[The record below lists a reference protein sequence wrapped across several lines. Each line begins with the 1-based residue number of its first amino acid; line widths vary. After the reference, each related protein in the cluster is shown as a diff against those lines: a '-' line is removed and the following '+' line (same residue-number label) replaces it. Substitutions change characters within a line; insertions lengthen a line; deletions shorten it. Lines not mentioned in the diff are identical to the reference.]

1 MATLDAIH
9 NAVKNALLK
18 DGWIITADPYT
29 IRYEE
34 VMLFA
39 DLGAERPL
47 AAERAG
53 RRIVVEV
60 KSFLGPSPIHDL
72 KIALGQYLLYLGFL
86 ELIDPDRK
94 LYLAISDKTY
104 AELFTQKAIQVIV
117 QRYQL
122 LLLVVNVETEEVVS
136 WTS

>member
-1 MATLDAIH
+1 MT
-9 NAVKNALLK
+9 KNVTQYGQSRVK

-53 RRIVVEV
+53 QRIVVEV

-72 KIALGQYLLYLGFL
+72 KLALGQYSLYLGFL
-86 ELIDPDRK
+86 ELIDPERK
-94 LYLAISDKTY
+94 LYLAISDKTF
-104 AELFTQKAIQVIV
+104 ADLFMQKAIQVIV
-117 QRYQL
+117 QRYQIPL
-122 LLLVVNVETEEVVS
+122 LAVNVETEEVVS